1 MSTPHPEQALFKA
14 GLYEP
19 AVKACQS
26 VADVPDLMGKV
37 QLLQAAIKY
46 EQDDLMNTKAFI
58 EGCPPEEAETSI
70 NHACVMYK
78 EALQPGAEPAMFEKA
93 RLLVRK
99 PILQRQRHDSPLF
112 GNPKRLKMFIFAR
125 LGAVCGALERKQFHY
140 VWRNQRPDMVR
151 RHKPPELLHIGQRI
165 WQSSMDRHDP
175 EIIDWRTHIKRLVIA

>member
-93 RLLVRK
+93 RLRFQEAMNQTGFQVSLRGGPQAGGGTGRAAVERALVGEVQH
-99 PILQRQRHDSPLF
+99 QRAISRGPQQGRRQ
-112 GNPKRLKMFIFAR
+112 G
-125 LGAVCGALERKQFHY
+125 GAPRRPSLRTPRPRQHAL
-140 VWRNQRPDMVR
+140 RPR
-151 RHKPPELLHIGQRI
+151 P
-165 WQSSMDRHDP
+165 
-175 EIIDWRTHIKRLVIA
+175 

>member
-78 EALQPGAEPAMFEKA
+78 EAQQPGAEPAMFEKA
-93 RLLVRK
+93 RLRFQEAISLYL
-99 PILQRQRHDSPLF
+99 PTSPYISLHLPYISALPRRAA
-112 GNPKRLKMFIFAR
+112 GRTPPGRRAPAR
-125 LGAVCGALERKQFHY
+125 PAR
-140 VWRNQRPDMVR
+140 
-151 RHKPPELLHIGQRI
+151 
-165 WQSSMDRHDP
+165 
-175 EIIDWRTHIKRLVIA
+175 

>member
-93 RLLVRK
+93 RLRFQEAMNQTGFQVR
-99 PILQRQRHDSPLF
+99 PRGGH
-112 GNPKRLKMFIFAR
+112 
-125 LGAVCGALERKQFHY
+125 
-140 VWRNQRPDMVR
+140 R
-151 RHKPPELLHIGQRI
+151 RGGR
-165 WQSSMDRHDP
+165 R
-175 EIIDWRTHIKRLVIA
+175 

>member
-78 EALQPGAEPAMFEKA
+78 EALQPGALAEFDEPPEEEGEEFVELGELEEPGECP
-93 RLLVRK
+93 RR
-99 PILQRQRHDSPLF
+99 
-112 GNPKRLKMFIFAR
+112 R
-125 LGAVCGALERKQFHY
+125 LGCVLGAF
-140 VWRNQRPDMVR
+140 
-151 RHKPPELLHIGQRI
+151 
-165 WQSSMDRHDP
+165 S
-175 EIIDWRTHIKRLVIA
+175 